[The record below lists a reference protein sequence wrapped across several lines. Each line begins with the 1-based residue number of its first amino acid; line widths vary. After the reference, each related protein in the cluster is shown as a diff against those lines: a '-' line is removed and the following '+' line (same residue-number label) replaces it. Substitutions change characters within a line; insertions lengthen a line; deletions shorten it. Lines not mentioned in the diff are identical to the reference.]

1 MWVNTQSE
9 IISKVLPPAVRLFLR
24 TQVEQIEDLEMQLHG
39 HDRQILRGYIPG
51 VFLAVGKAIYQ
62 GLHLGKAQL
71 RGENI
76 RLNIGQVLRGKPLK
90 ILEPIRVSGEVE
102 INEQDLNNSIAS
114 TILVN
119 AFADLLIFSLE
130 NNGVVNAREIISQQ
144 RFNWKN
150 VLLNQGYFSLLGH
163 RETGAEV
170 IFTAD
175 ITLKDARTLGIS
187 PRQWQGLA
195 PDLSIDLQPFT
206 VDLGKDVEIKSF
218 ILDDQTLFCQGSFLI
233 LP

>member
-1 MWVNTQSE
+1 
-9 IISKVLPPAVRLFLR
+9 
-24 TQVEQIEDLEMQLHG
+24 
-39 HDRQILRGYIPG
+39 
-51 VFLAVGKAIYQ
+51 
-62 GLHLGKAQL
+62 
-71 RGENI
+71 
-76 RLNIGQVLRGKPLK
+76 LK

-114 TILVN
+114 TILIN

-150 VLLNQGYFSLLGH
+150 VLLNQGYFCLLGH

-170 IFTAD
+170 IFSAD
-175 ITLKDARTLGIS
+175 ITLEDARTLGIS

>member
-24 TQVEQIEDLEMQLHG
+24 SQLEQIEDLEMQLQG

-51 VFLAVGKAIYQ
+51 VFLGVGKAIYQ

-114 TILVN
+114 TILIN
-119 AFADLLIFSLE
+119 AFSDLLIFSLE

-150 VLLNQGYFSLLGH
+150 VLLNQGYFCLKGH
-163 RETGAEV
+163 KETDAEV
-170 IFTAD
+170 IFSAD
-175 ITLKDARTLGIS
+175 IALQDARTLAII

-195 PDLSIDLQPFT
+195 PDLSVDLQPFT

-218 ILDDQTLFCQGSFLI
+218 ALGDRTLFCQGSFLI